1 MPHDCITNEP
11 KETPMIHRL
20 LPTLPLLIAASA
32 AVADCEPLTDFPAV
46 IDEPGHYCLTG
57 PASVATSSG
66 VAVLITAGNVTFDLQ
81 GNPLTNVGIDTGDCY
96 EDLLDTPTVGIRID
110 SVNNVTVRNGS
121 LACFGRGIES
131 LSECNGC
138 NFGHTIEHMNVHHS
152 GDKGIRLKAWNST
165 IRGNHVFITGLEGAS
180 YPAGIEVYGSGNAI
194 VDNDVMSVT
203 GTIASGISTLGGEAN
218 LVAGNRVQQ
227 ADYGFLMFG
236 GAAVRYR
243 DNLTADV
250 GRAYL
255 GPGIDLGN
263 ND

>member
-1 MPHDCITNEP
+1 MTY
-11 KETPMIHRL
+11 RL
-20 LPTLPLLIAASA
+20 VTTFPLLLAAG
-32 AVADCEPLTDFPAV
+32 AVSADCEPLTDFPTV
-46 IDEPGHYCLTG
+46 IDEPGHYCLAG

-66 VAVLITAGNVTFDLQ
+66 EAVSITAGNVTFDLQ
-81 GNPLTNVGIDTGDCY
+81 GNPLTNVGIDTGHCY
-96 EDLLDTPTVGIRID
+96 EDLLDTPTVGIRIV
-110 SVNNVTVRNGS
+110 SVNNVTIRNGT

-138 NFGHTIEHMNVHHS
+138 NFGHTIENMNVHHS
-152 GDKGIRLKAWNST
+152 GEKGIRLKAWNST
-165 IRGNHVFITGLEGAS
+165 IRGNHVFNTGLEGADH
-180 YPAGIEVYGSGNAI
+180 PAGIEVYGSGNA
-194 VDNDVMSVT
+194 VFDNDVMSVT
-203 GTIASGISTLGGEAN
+203 GLIASGISTLGGEAN

-227 ADYGFLMFG
+227 SEYGFLMFG
-236 GAAVRYR
+236 GSAVRYR